1 MFLQIEHRARLGDVD
16 AYLAING
23 SLPEP
28 MLDSSGSPIYA
39 LTDGGERRYGGADPG
54 TTIAF
59 DPWLLSE
66 RRVRIGLRDYLG
78 SMDGVRLLP
87 NQHTLDLDVP
97 KFQTIGP
104 KGWNFRWG

>member
-1 MFLQIEHRARLGDVD
+1 
-16 AYLAING
+16 
-23 SLPEP
+23 
-28 MLDSSGSPIYA
+28 MLDSRGNPIYA